1 MLWISYCMNE
11 KAVAWLLLIIKV
23 LNFTNFGWWLLLC
36 AGDVIYSQVLGFLV
50 MSTVYIGSPITF
62 KHMIALTDEVQIVL
76 SFPRT
81 IQFNAAMY
89 LNLIRE
95 PNVLDTLFS

>member
-1 MLWISYCMNE
+1 
-11 KAVAWLLLIIKV
+11 
-23 LNFTNFGWWLLLC
+23 
-36 AGDVIYSQVLGFLV
+36 
-50 MSTVYIGSPITF
+50 MSTVYIGSTITF
-62 KHMIALTDEVQIVL
+62 KHMVALTDEVQIVL